1 VVDFVRARVV
11 QVLAFEV
18 NLRATDLV
26 GEAFGVENRGRTAG
40 ELLFEL
46 VKLIPERFVFFYFFS
61 SS

>member
-1 VVDFVRARVV
+1 MVDFVRARVV

-18 NLRATDLV
+18 NLRAADLV

-46 VKLIPERFVFFYFFS
+46 VKLIPERFVFF
-61 SS
+61 